1 MRIVLDTNVL
11 VAGLLSAHAA
21 PARVLQSILAGEVS
35 ICYDSRIVAEYR
47 QVLARPK
54 FAFDQ
59 ELTEDVIDWIE
70 VSGELLIPP
79 PLSVSLP
86 DPDDVMF
93 LEVAVAANVDCLV
106 TGNLRHFPQRRRHGV
121 SVLKPM
127 QFVEWY

>member
-21 PARVLQSILAGEVS
+21 PARVLQSILAGEASV
-35 ICYDSRIVAEYR
+35 CYDSRIVAEYR

-54 FAFDQ
+54 VAFDQ
-59 ELTEDVIDWIE
+59 ELTEDVIDWTE
-70 VSGELLIPP
+70 VSGELMIPP
-79 PLSVSLP
+79 PLSVPLP

-106 TGNLRHFPQRRRHGV
+106 TGNLRHFPPNRRHGV
-121 SVLKPM
+121 SVLKPT
-127 QFVEWY
+127 QFVEPF

>member
-35 ICYDSRIVAEYR
+35 VCYDSRIVAEYR

>member
-1 MRIVLDTNVL
+1 VRIVLDTNVL